1 MPSRGAPP
9 PTTGTRR
16 VWRDLKTPSTA
27 APTPG
32 EEDAELIAWYR
43 ALGKARRELA
53 PLRRGALCYTAA
65 EGDVLAFTR
74 TWEEDTVLCACN
86 AGRECARVTLPWSAA
101 EIGGLLCFPTDPD
114 TGEAVVEL
122 PPLTGY
128 LLRKSPGRE

>member
-1 MPSRGAPP
+1 MIRHIVFDMGQVLLQFSAGLFAER
-9 PTTGTRR
+9 
-16 VWRDLKTPSTA
+16 LHLS
-27 APTPG
+27 

>member
-1 MPSRGAPP
+1 MFKKK
-9 PTTGTRR
+9 PTASEIDGVQYRR
-16 VWRDLKTPSTA
+16 AKTWQ
-27 APTPG
+27 
-32 EEDAELIAWYR
+32 I
-43 ALGKARRELA
+43 
-53 PLRRGALCYTAA
+53 
-65 EGDVLAFTR
+65 
-74 TWEEDTVLCACN
+74 VLCACN